1 MAKKSRTFTPSRP
14 AGRPVAR
21 HAPKKGPP
29 AATSDAP
36 KRGRGRPRKE
46 KVSEGA
52 LIIAG
57 ALSGTKAE
65 PEAKP
70 AFGTIK
76 GATTKPKAAKTIEVD
91 AELVGNLQQLAERS
105 ERLAKTIAEKIEER
119 DALKEEMKEHSG
131 KRTPKAE
138 ELSFDLVAAMNQIE
152 ASKAKRKEVTSDINK
167 LIKDIGKGQRVMPK
181 VLSEPEPDPANDPI
195 GRDEPDDPDQ
205 EVIPFAEPEKAW
217 PAEKFQDKPADK
229 PSELETQDARMGPR
243 TTLGLAGTAV
253 EA

>member
-1 MAKKSRTFTPSRP
+1 MAKKSRTFNPSRP

-36 KRGRGRPRKE
+36 KRGRGRPRKDPE
-46 KVSEGA
+46 AVQA
-52 LIIAG
+52 A
-57 ALSGTKAE
+57 TKAIKTTKPE
-65 PEAKP
+65 LEAKP

-152 ASKAKRKEVTSDINK
+152 ASKAKRKEVTSDINN

-181 VLSEPEPDPANDPI
+181 VLSDPEPDPANDPI

-217 PAEKFQDKPADK
+217 PAEKFQDTAADK
-229 PSELETQDARMGPR
+229 PSELETQDARTGPR

-253 EA
+253 GA